1 MIDTKDQQ
9 VITRVFKSFETEN
22 EALVKSLTQLSYYF
36 RGAYTRDD
44 VWAMSPMERDRA
56 VEFLNERF
64 KEVNDLIK
72 KQIPV
77 FW

>member
-1 MIDTKDQQ
+1 MIGTNDQQ
-9 VITRVFKSFETEN
+9 TVARVFKSFEQDN
-22 EALVKSLTQLSYYF
+22 EALVKSLFQLQYYM
-36 RGAYTRDD
+36 RGACTRDD
-44 VWAMSPMERDRA
+44 VWAMSPLERERA
-56 VEFLNERF
+56 VEFLNDRF

>member
-1 MIDTKDQQ
+1 M
-9 VITRVFKSFETEN
+9 
-22 EALVKSLTQLSYYF
+22 LVKSIFQISYYS
-36 RGAYTRDD
+36 RGAWSRDD

-56 VEFLNERF
+56 VEFINERF
-64 KEVNDLIK
+64 TEVNELIK

>member
-1 MIDTKDQQ
+1 MIDSRDQQ
-9 VITRVFKSFETEN
+9 VITRIFKSFETEN
-22 EALVKSLTQLSYYF
+22 EALVNSLTQFLYYF
-36 RGAYTRDD
+36 RGALTRDD
-44 VWAMSPMERDRA
+44 AWAMSPLERDRA
-56 VEFLNERF
+56 IEFLNERF

>member
-1 MIDTKDQQ
+1 VIDSKDQS
-9 VITRVFKSFETEN
+9 VITQVFKSFETEN
-22 EALVKSLTQLSYYF
+22 EALVKSITQIGYYF
-36 RGAYTRDD
+36 RGALTRDD
-44 VWAMSPMERDRA
+44 VWAMSPMERESA
-56 VEFLNERF
+56 VEFLNDRF

>member
-1 MIDTKDQQ
+1 MIGTNDQQ
-9 VITRVFKSFETEN
+9 VITQVFKNFETEN
-22 EALVKSLTQLSYYF
+22 EALVKSIQQIGYYN
-36 RGAYTRDD
+36 RGFYTRDD

-64 KEVNDLIK
+64 KEVSDLIK
-72 KQIPV
+72 KSIPV

>member
-1 MIDTKDQQ
+1 MIGSNDQQ

-22 EALVKSLTQLSYYF
+22 EALVKAVQQIGYYN
-36 RGAYTRDD
+36 RGFYTRDD

-56 VEFLNERF
+56 IEFLNERF

-72 KQIPV
+72 KSIPV

>member
-1 MIDTKDQQ
+1 M
-9 VITRVFKSFETEN
+9 
-22 EALVKSLTQLSYYF
+22 VKSIQQIGYYN
-36 RGAYTRDD
+36 RGFYNRDD

-56 VEFLNERF
+56 IEFLNDRF

-72 KQIPV
+72 KEIPV

>member
-1 MIDTKDQQ
+1 VIGSGDQQ

-22 EALVKSLTQLSYYF
+22 EALVKSLTSMGYYF
-36 RGAYTRDD
+36 RGHYTRND

-56 VEFLNERF
+56 VEFLNDRF

-72 KQIPV
+72 KQVPV

>member
-1 MIDTKDQQ
+1 M
-9 VITRVFKSFETEN
+9 FKSFETEN
-22 EALVKSLTQLSYYF
+22 EALVKSIQQIGYYN
-36 RGAYTRDD
+36 RGFYNRDD

-56 VEFLNERF
+56 IEFLNDRF

-72 KQIPV
+72 KEIPV